1 MAAENNS
8 NTKNGVVG
16 SVMVVGGGIAGIQ
29 ASLDLADSGYLV
41 KMVEGKSAIGGVMAQ
56 LDKTFPTNDCSMCI
70 ISPKLVEAGRHL
82 NIDLYTTTEVEKI
95 EGEPG
100 NFKVTLLEKPRF
112 IELDKCTACGECA
125 KACPIDVP
133 NQFDEGLRDRKAAY
147 KLYPQGMP
155 SAFAIDKRGTAP
167 CKATCPAHVSIQG
180 YIALIN
186 DGRYKEA
193 LKLFKKDH
201 PFPGVCGRVCHHPC
215 EGECTRNDVDQPM
228 AIRELHR
235 FLADYE
241 KQSGEQ
247 YIPPIEAEKRDE
259 KVAIIGSGPAGLT
272 AAYSLLLQGYQVTI
286 FEKLPEPGGMMRVG
300 IPEYRL
306 PRDILAGEIDV
317 IRQMGAEI
325 QCNVTFGKDITLDS
339 LKADGFAACFMAIG
353 LHGGRKLGVENED
366 IAGVLQGVDFLRDA
380 AMGKEVEIG
389 QDVIVVGGG
398 NVAIDVA
405 LTAKR
410 KGAKNVTLLCLEKRE
425 EMPAWEHEIQEA
437 LEGDIK
443 IVNSFGPKSFFID
456 KNNRVSGIEF
466 KTCTAVFDEN
476 GRFNPQYDESVCQ
489 PFFGDTAIISIGQS
503 TDLNGIKEQ
512 GIAISRPGGL
522 EADRVTLQ
530 TPIEWVFAGG
540 DAFYGP
546 KSVVDAVSC
555 GKEAAESIHRYIN
568 GLDLREGREKQWDF
582 VKLET
587 ANEPKKARVPVRCLD
602 PAARECNFL
611 EVSYGYNEEEAKLEA
626 QRCLKCGIC
635 SECYQC
641 VDACLAKAIN
651 HDMQPKRTVVE
662 VGSIILAPGFSPYD
676 PSKHENYAYA
686 NHPNVV
692 TALEFERVLS
702 ASGPY
707 QGHLVR
713 PSDHKEPEKIAWLQC
728 IGSRDIN
735 KCDHSYCSAVCCM
748 YAAKQ
753 TVIAKEHSSK
763 DLDTAV
769 FYMDMRTYGKD
780 FDRYYMRAEKEK
792 GVRFVRSRV
801 HTIDPVDGDNLKLRY
816 VNEDGELIEEI
827 FDMVVLSVGLS
838 PNDQAV
844 KLAETMGVEL
854 NAHKFAKTSDL
865 APVTTNKEGVFVCGV
880 FQGPKDIPQS
890 VMEAS
895 AASAAAAKNL
905 AAARGTLIRS
915 KELPPE
921 IDVSGEVPRVGVF
934 VCNCGINIGG
944 VADVPAVR
952 EYARTLP
959 NVVHAEDNLFTCSQD
974 TQDKM
979 KEVIKEMNINRVV
992 VASCS
997 PRTHE
1002 PLFQETIREAG
1013 LNKYLFE
1020 MANIRDQNTWVHMN
1034 NPEKATEKA
1043 KDLVRMAVAKA
1054 AYIEPLHQVSLDVT
1068 HKALVVGGGVAG
1080 MEAAL
1085 GIADQGFPAHLVE
1098 RSDHLGGNALWLRQT
1113 WQGEEIQ
1120 PYVQGLI
1127 ERVANHPMVTLHL
1140 KTEVVETSGIMGN
1153 FTSTLSTT
1161 AGDTPT
1167 SITIEHGAT
1176 ILAPGGTEYKP
1187 SEYLY
1192 GQHPNVLTHKDMDEA
1207 MTAGDERIA
1216 AADTAVFIQCVGS
1229 RNEQRPSC
1237 SRVCCTH
1244 SIKTAISLK
1253 KQKPDMNIFVL
1264 YRDIRTYG
1272 FREDLYRKAR
1282 ELGVIFIRF
1291 DVETPPQVAVSDGNQ
1306 LSVTVKDHILGRP
1319 IELIPDLLVL
1329 ATAVLPNENKDLF
1342 ELFKVTTNAEGFLV
1356 EAHAKLRPVDFA
1368 SEGIFMAGLA
1378 HYPKSIDETIAQ
1390 AQASVSRAAT
1400 ILGKES
1406 IWVGGVTAVVE
1417 PDRCAVCCT
1426 CVRTCPYHVPYIGKE
1441 GYAVIDPAGCHGCGC
1456 CVSECPGKAITLKH
1470 FTDEQLIAKTSA
1482 LFAECVAK

>member
-1 MAAENNS
+1 MQPENS
-8 NTKNGVVG
+8 SDSKKSVVG

-41 KMVEGKSAIGGVMAQ
+41 KMVEEKSAIGGVMAQ
-56 LDKTFPTNDCSMCI
+56 LDKTFPTNDCSMCV

-82 NIDLYTTTEVEKI
+82 NIDLYTMTEVEKV
-95 EGEPG
+95 EGEAG
-100 NFKVTLLEKPRF
+100 NFKVTLLERPRYVD
-112 IELDKCTACGECA
+112 LDKCTACGECS
-125 KACPIDVP
+125 KVCPIEMP
-133 NQFDEGLRDRKAAY
+133 NTFDEGLRERKAAF

-155 SAFAIDKRGTAP
+155 SAYAIEKRGTAP

-193 LKLFKKDH
+193 LKLFKQDH
-201 PFPGVCGRVCHHPC
+201 PFPAVCGRVCHHPC
-215 EGECTRNDVDQPM
+215 EGECTRNEVDQPL

-241 KQSGEQ
+241 RQSGDT
-247 YIPPIEAEKRDE
+247 YIPAVEADKRDE
-259 KVAIIGSGPAGLT
+259 KIAVIGAGPAGLT
-272 AAYSLLLQGYQVTI
+272 AAYYLTLKGYGVTI

-306 PRDILAGEIDV
+306 PRDILAEEIDV
-317 IRQMGAEI
+317 IRQMGVEI
-325 QCNVTFGKDITLDS
+325 RCGVTFGKEVTLES
-339 LKADGFAACFMAIG
+339 LQKEGYKACFLAIG
-353 LHGGRKLGVENED
+353 LHGGRRLGVENED
-366 IAGVLQGVDFLRDA
+366 AEGVLQGVEFLRDA
-380 AMGKEVEIG
+380 AMGKEVVIG
-389 QDVIVVGGG
+389 EDVLVVGGG

-410 KGAKNVTLLCLEKRE
+410 KGAKNVTLICLEKRE
-425 EMPAWEHEIQEA
+425 EMPAWEHEIEEA
-437 LEGDIK
+437 LEGDIQ

-456 KNNRVSGIEF
+456 KNKKVSGLEF
-466 KTCTAVFDEN
+466 KTCTTVFDED
-476 GRFNPQYDESVCQ
+476 GRFSPQYDDNACQ
-489 PFFGDTAIISIGQS
+489 PFFADTVIIAIGQS
-503 TDLNGIKEQ
+503 TNLEGIKEQ
-512 GIAISRPGGL
+512 EIAISRPGGL
-522 EADRVTLQ
+522 EADPVTLQ

-546 KSVVDAVSC
+546 KSVVDAVAC
-555 GKEAAESIHRYIN
+555 GKEAAESIHRFVN
-568 GLDLREGREKQWDF
+568 GLDLKEGREKKWEY
-582 VKLET
+582 VKPET
-587 ANEPKKARVPVRCLD
+587 AYEEKKKRVTVRCLD
-602 PAARECNFL
+602 PEARECNFL
-611 EVSYGYNEEEAKLEA
+611 EVSFGYNEEEAKLEA
-626 QRCLKCGIC
+626 DRCLKCGIC

-641 VDACLAKAIN
+641 VEACLAKAVN
-651 HDMQPKRTVVE
+651 HEMQPKRTVVE
-662 VGSIILAPGFSPYD
+662 VGSLILAPGFSPYD
-676 PSKHENYAYA
+676 PSKHEYYAYA
-686 NHPNVV
+686 KHPNVV
-692 TALEFERVLS
+692 TALEFERILS

-707 QGHLVR
+707 QGHLIR

-769 FYMDMRTYGKD
+769 FFMDMRTYGKD
-780 FDRYYMRAEKEK
+780 FERYYMRCENEK

-801 HTIDPVDGDNLKLRY
+801 HTIDPVEGDNLRLRY
-816 VNEDGELIEEI
+816 VNEEGELIEEL
-827 FDMVVLSVGLS
+827 FDMVVLSVGLA
-838 PNDQAV
+838 PNEAAI
-844 KLAETMGVEL
+844 KLAHTVGIDL
-854 NAHKFAKTSDL
+854 NGHQFAQTSDL
-865 APVTTNKEGVFVCGV
+865 APVATNKEGIYVCGV

-895 AASAAAAKNL
+895 AAAAASAKNL
-905 AAARGTLIRS
+905 TAARGTLIRA
-915 KELPPE
+915 KQLPPE
-921 IDVSGEVPRVGVF
+921 LDVADQAPRVGVF

-952 EYARTLP
+952 EYARNLP
-959 NVVHAEDNLFTCSQD
+959 HVVHVEDNLFTCSQD

-979 KEVIKEMNINRVV
+979 KEVIKEMGINRVV

-1034 NPEKATEKA
+1034 NPAKATEKA

-1054 AYIEPLHQVSLDVT
+1054 AYVEPLHQVSLEVKQT
-1068 HKALVVGGGVAG
+1068 ALVVGGGVAG

-1085 GIADQGFPAHLVE
+1085 GLADQGFQTDLVE
-1098 RSDHLGGNALWLRQT
+1098 REDHLGGNALWLRAT
-1113 WQGEEIQ
+1113 WQGEKVR
-1120 PYVQGLI
+1120 PYVEKLI
-1127 ERVANHPMVTLHL
+1127 ERVSNHPKIRLHL
-1140 KTEVVETSGIMGN
+1140 NSEVVETAGILGH
-1153 FTSTLSTT
+1153 FTSTVATGGTTMTTT
-1161 AGDTPT
+1161 A
-1167 SITIEHGAT
+1167 IEHGVTVLAT
-1176 ILAPGGTEYKP
+1176 GGKEYQPTEYQ
-1187 SEYLY
+1187 Y
-1192 GQHPNVLTHKDMDEA
+1192 GQHPAILTHQQMDEA
-1207 MTAGDERIA
+1207 MTAEDERIA

-1229 RNEQRPSC
+1229 RTEERPSC
-1237 SRVCCTH
+1237 SRICCTH
-1244 SIKTAISLK
+1244 SVKSAIALK
-1253 KQKPDMNIFVL
+1253 ERKPEMSVFIL

-1291 DVETPPQVAVSDGNQ
+1291 DLASAPNVAADGDQ

-1319 IELIPDLLVL
+1319 IELNPDLLVL

-1342 ELFKVTTNAEGFLV
+1342 ELFKVPINAEGFLV
-1356 EAHAKLRPVDFA
+1356 EAHAKLRPVDFS

-1390 AQASVSRAAT
+1390 AQAAVSRAST
-1400 ILGKES
+1400 ILSKET
-1406 IWVGGVTAVVE
+1406 IWVGGVTAIVD
-1417 PDRCAVCCT
+1417 PDKCAVCLT
-1426 CVRTCPYHVPYIGKE
+1426 CVRTCPYHVPYIGSE
-1441 GYAVIDPAGCHGCGC
+1441 GYAVIDPAGCQGCGC

-1470 FTDEQLIAKTSA
+1470 FTDQQLIAKTDA
-1482 LFAECVAK
+1482 LFAECLTQ

>member
-1 MAAENNS
+1 
-8 NTKNGVVG
+8 
-16 SVMVVGGGIAGIQ
+16 MVVGGGIAGIQ

-41 KMVEGKSAIGGVMAQ
+41 KMVEGKTAIGGVMAQ

-82 NIDLYTTTEVEKI
+82 NIDLFTRTEVEKV
-95 EGEPG
+95 EGEAG
-100 NFKVTLLEKPRF
+100 NFKVTLLEKPRYV
-112 IELDKCTACGECA
+112 ELDKCTACGECA
-125 KACPIDVP
+125 KVCPISVP
-133 NQFDEGLRDRKAAY
+133 NTFDEGLRERKAAF

-193 LKLFKKDH
+193 LKLFKQDH

-215 EGECTRNDVDQPM
+215 EGECTRNAVDQPL

-241 KQSGEQ
+241 RKSGER
-247 YIPPIEAEKRDE
+247 YVPAIEAEKRDE
-259 KVAIIGSGPAGLT
+259 KIAVIGAGPAGLT
-272 AAYSLLLQGYQVTI
+272 AAYFLALRGYPVTI

-306 PRDILAGEIDV
+306 PRDILAEEIDTV
-317 IRQMGAEI
+317 RNMGVEI
-325 QCNVTFGKDITLDS
+325 QCGVTFGKDITFDS
-339 LKADGFAACFMAIG
+339 LKKEGFKACFMAIG
-353 LHGGRKLGVENED
+353 LHGGRRLGVENED
-366 IAGVLQGVDFLRDA
+366 AAGVLQGVDFLRDA
-380 AMGKEVEIG
+380 AMGKEVDIG
-389 QDVIVVGGG
+389 DEVIVVGGG

-410 KGAKNVTLLCLEKRE
+410 KGAKKVTLICLEKRE

-437 LEGDIK
+437 LESEIE
-443 IVNSFGPKSFFID
+443 IVNSFGPKNFFID
-456 KNNRVSGIEF
+456 KNKKVSGIEF

-476 GRFNPQYDESVCQ
+476 RRFNPQYDDNACQ
-489 PFFGDTAIISIGQS
+489 PFFGDTVIIAIGQS
-503 TDLNGIKEQ
+503 TDTTGLKEQ
-512 GIAISRPGGL
+512 GVVLSRPGGL
-522 EADRVTLQ
+522 EADRLTLQ
-530 TPIEWVFAGG
+530 TPMEWVFAGG

-546 KSVVDAVSC
+546 KSVVEAVAC
-555 GKEAAESIHRYIN
+555 GKEAAESIHRFVN
-568 GLDLREGREKQWDF
+568 GLDLKEGREKTWEF
-582 VKLET
+582 VKPET
-587 ANEPKKARVPVRCLD
+587 AHEEKKARVPVRCLD
-602 PAARECNFL
+602 PAARECNFM
-611 EVSYGYNEEEAKLEA
+611 EVSFGYAEEEAKLEA
-626 QRCLKCGIC
+626 HRCLKCGIC

-651 HDMQPKRTVVE
+651 HDMQPKRTVVD
-662 VGSIILAPGFSPYD
+662 VGSIILAPGFTPYD
-676 PSKHENYAYA
+676 PSKHAYYSYA
-686 NHPNVV
+686 NHPNVL

-707 QGHLVR
+707 QGHLMR

-735 KCDHSYCSAVCCM
+735 QCDHSYCSAVCCM

-753 TVIAKEHSSK
+753 TVIAKEHSTK
-763 DLDTAV
+763 PLDTAV
-769 FYMDMRTYGKD
+769 FFMDMRTYGKD
-780 FDRYYMRAEKEK
+780 FDRYYTRCEKEK

-801 HTIDPVDGDNLKLRY
+801 HTIDPVDGDNLRLRY
-816 VNEDGELIEEI
+816 VSEEGEMIEEI
-827 FDMVVLSVGLS
+827 FDMVVLSVGLA
-838 PNDQAV
+838 PNEEAIR
-844 KLAETMGVEL
+844 LANTMGVTL
-854 NAHKFAKTSDL
+854 NRHQFAQTSDL
-865 APVTTNKEGVFVCGV
+865 APVATNRDGIYVCGV

-895 AASAAAAKNL
+895 AAAAAASKNL
-905 AAARGTLIRS
+905 KEARGTLVRA
-915 KELPPE
+915 KQLPPE
-921 IDVSGEVPRVGVF
+921 VDVSGDPPRIGVF

-952 EYARTLP
+952 EYARSLP
-959 NVVHAEDNLFTCSQD
+959 HVVHVEDNLFTCSQD

-979 KEVIKEMNINRVV
+979 KEVIKEKGINRVV

-1020 MANIRDQNTWVHMN
+1020 MANIRDQDTWVHMSDHK
-1034 NPEKATEKA
+1034 KATDKA

-1054 AYIEPLHQVSLDVT
+1054 AYIEPLHQVSLDV
-1068 HKALVVGGGVAG
+1068 KQSALVVGGGVAG

-1085 GIADQGFPAHLVE
+1085 GLADQGYPTYLVE
-1098 RSDHLGGNALWLRQT
+1098 RSDRLGGNALWLRAT
-1113 WQGEEIQ
+1113 WQGEKIA
-1120 PYVQGLI
+1120 PYVATLA
-1127 ERVANHPMVTLHL
+1127 ERITAHPRIRLFL
-1140 KTEVVETSGIMGN
+1140 DSEVIETSGILGN
-1153 FTSTLSTT
+1153 FTSTIGTGGERMTT
-1161 AGDTPT
+1161 THID
-1167 SITIEHGAT
+1167 HGVTVLAT
-1176 ILAPGGTEYKP
+1176 GGKEYVPTEYA
-1187 SEYLY
+1187 Y
-1192 GQHPNVLTHKDMDEA
+1192 GQHPDILTHKQMDEA
-1207 MTAGDERIA
+1207 MTAADPRIA
-1216 AADTAVFIQCVGS
+1216 TANSAVFIQCVGS
-1229 RNEQRPSC
+1229 RTAERPSC

-1244 SIKTAISLK
+1244 SVKSAIALK
-1253 KQKPDMNIFVL
+1253 EKKPDMNIFIL
-1264 YRDIRTYG
+1264 YRDVRTYG

-1291 DVETPPQVAVSDGNQ
+1291 DLEAPPQVATTDGR

-1319 IELIPDLLVL
+1319 IELDTDLLVL
-1329 ATAVLPNENKDLF
+1329 ATAVLPNENKDLY
-1342 ELFKVTTNAEGFLV
+1342 ELFKVSTNAEGFLV

-1390 AQASVSRAAT
+1390 AQAAVSRAAT
-1400 ILGKES
+1400 ILSKDA
-1406 IWVGGVTAVVE
+1406 ILVGGVTAVVN
-1417 PDRCAVCCT
+1417 PDRCAACLT
-1426 CVRTCPYHVPYIGKE
+1426 CVRTCPYHVPYIGEE
-1441 GYAVIDPAGCHGCGC
+1441 GYAVIDTAGCHGCGC
-1456 CVSECPGKAITLKH
+1456 CVAECPGKAITLKH
-1470 FTDEQLIAKTSA
+1470 FTDEQLIAKTAA
-1482 LFAECVAK
+1482 LFAECAA

>member
-1 MAAENNS
+1 MATEEKS
-8 NTKNGVVG
+8 KDVVG

-41 KMVEGKSAIGGVMAQ
+41 KMVEAKSAIGGVMAQ
-56 LDKTFPTNDCSMCI
+56 LDKTFPTNDCAMCV

-95 EGEPG
+95 EGEAG
-100 NFKVTLLEKPRF
+100 NFQVTLLERPRYV
-112 IELDKCTACGECA
+112 ELDKCTACGECA

-133 NQFDEGLRDRKAAY
+133 NQFDMGLRERKAAF

-186 DGRYKEA
+186 DRRYKEA
-193 LKLFKKDH
+193 LKLFKEAH
-201 PFPGVCGRVCHHPC
+201 PFPAVCGRVCHHPC
-215 EGECTRNDVDQPM
+215 EGECTRNDVDQPL

-241 KQSGEQ
+241 KQSGEF
-247 YIPPIEAEKRDE
+247 YIPEIKAQKRDE
-259 KVAIIGSGPAGLT
+259 KIAVVGSGPAGLT
-272 AAYSLLLQGYQVTI
+272 AAYYLLLQGYGVTI

-306 PRDILAGEIDV
+306 PRDILADEIDV

-325 QCNVTFGKDITLDS
+325 KCGVTFGRDITLEG
-339 LKADGFAACFMAIG
+339 LKAEGYAACFMAIG
-353 LHGGRKLGVENED
+353 LHGGRTLGVENED
-366 IAGVLQGVDFLRDA
+366 AAGVLQGVDFLRDT
-380 AMGKEVEIG
+380 AMGKDVEIG
-389 QDVIVVGGG
+389 EDVIVVGGG

-410 KGAKNVTLLCLEKRE
+410 KGAKNVTLICLEKRE

-437 LEGDIK
+437 LESEIN
-443 IVNSFGPKSFFID
+443 IVNSFGPKTFFID
-456 KNNRVSGIEF
+456 KGNKVSGIEF

-476 GRFNPQYDESVCQ
+476 KRFNPQYDDNACQ
-489 PFFGDTAIISIGQS
+489 PFFGDTIIVAIGQS
-503 TDLNGIKEQ
+503 TNLEGIREQ

-522 EADRVTLQ
+522 EADPVTLQ

-555 GKEAAESIHRYIN
+555 GKEAAESIHRFIN
-568 GLDLREGREKQWDF
+568 GLDLTEGRDKKWDF
-582 VKLET
+582 VKPDT
-587 ANEPKKARVPVRCLD
+587 ASEPQKRRTTVRCLD
-602 PAARECNFL
+602 PKARECNFL
-611 EVSYGYNEEEAKLEA
+611 EVSFGYDEQEAKTEA

-662 VGSIILAPGFSPYD
+662 VGSVILAPGFTPYD
-676 PSKHENYAYA
+676 PSKHAYYAYA
-686 NHPNVV
+686 SHPNVV
-692 TALEFERVLS
+692 TAMEFERVLS

-707 QGHLVR
+707 QGHLMR

-735 KCDHSYCSAVCCM
+735 QCDHAYCSGVCCM

-753 TVIAKEHSSK
+753 TVIAKEHSNK

-769 FYMDMRTYGKD
+769 FFMDMRTYGKD
-780 FDRYYMRAEKEK
+780 FERYYNRCKDEH

-801 HTIDPVDGDNLKLRY
+801 HTIDPVENDNLRLRY
-816 VNEDGELIEEI
+816 VSEDGDIIEEV
-827 FDMVVLSVGLS
+827 FDMVVLSVGLA
-838 PNDQAV
+838 PNEQTIR
-844 KLAETMGVEL
+844 LAKTMGVEL
-854 NAHKFAKTSDL
+854 NSHKFAQTSDL
-865 APVTTNKEGVFVCGV
+865 APVATNREGIYVCGV

-895 AASAAAAKNL
+895 AASSAAARNL
-905 AAARGTLIRS
+905 AAARGTLTRTRQ
-915 KELPPE
+915 LPPE
-921 IDVSGEVPRVGVF
+921 LDVSEQEPRVGVF

-959 NVVHAEDNLFTCSQD
+959 HVVHVEDNLFTCSQD

-979 KEVIKEMNINRVV
+979 KEVIQENNINRVV

-1034 NPEKATEKA
+1034 NPEKATAKA

-1068 HKALVVGGGVAG
+1068 QAALVIGGGVAG

-1085 GIADQGFPAHLVE
+1085 GIADQGFQAFLVE
-1098 RSDHLGGNALWLRQT
+1098 RSGLLGGNALWLRHT
-1113 WQGEEIQ
+1113 WQGEAVK
-1120 PYVQGLI
+1120 PYVEALVD
-1127 ERVANHPMVTLHL
+1127 RVKNHANIRTFLH
-1140 KTEVVETSGIMGN
+1140 TEVIETGGILGN
-1153 FTSTLSTT
+1153 FTTTLATGGETMTT
-1161 AGDTPT
+1161 ATVAHG
-1167 SITIEHGAT
+1167 ITIIAT
-1176 ILAPGGTEYKP
+1176 GGKEYQP

-1192 GQHPNVLTHKDMDEA
+1192 GKHPNVLSHKDLDVA
-1207 MTAGDERIA
+1207 MTNGDPRIE
-1216 AADTAVFIQCVGS
+1216 AADSVVFIQCVGS
-1229 RNEQRPSC
+1229 RNEAFPSC
-1237 SRVCCTH
+1237 SRICCTH
-1244 SIKTAISLK
+1244 SVKSAIALK
-1253 KQKPDMNIFVL
+1253 KQKAEMNVYIL

-1282 ELGVIFIRF
+1282 EMGVIFIRF
-1291 DVETPPQVAVSDGNQ
+1291 DTQAPPQVVSGDGDQ
-1306 LSVTVKDHILGRP
+1306 LGVTVKDHILGRP
-1319 IELIPDLLVL
+1319 IEINPELLVL
-1329 ATAVLPNENKDLF
+1329 ATAVRPNENKDLF
-1342 ELFKVTTNAEGFLV
+1342 ELFKVPINAEGFLV

-1390 AQASVSRAAT
+1390 AQAAVSRAAT
-1400 ILGKES
+1400 VLSKAA
-1406 IWVGGVTAVVE
+1406 IWVGGVTAEVN
-1417 PDRCAVCCT
+1417 PDKCAVCCT
-1426 CVRTCPYHVPYIGKE
+1426 CVRTCPYKVPVIGPD
-1441 GYAVIDPAGCHGCGC
+1441 GYAVIDAAGCQGCGC
-1456 CVSECPGKAITLKH
+1456 CVAECPGKAITLKH
-1470 FTDEQLIAKTSA
+1470 FTDQQLIAKTVA
-1482 LFAECVAK
+1482 LFTECASA

>member
-1 MAAENNS
+1 MEAESKPNVNN
-8 NTKNGVVG
+8 KVVG
-16 SVMVVGGGIAGIQ
+16 SVLVVGGGIAGIQ

-56 LDKTFPTNDCSMCI
+56 LDKTFPTNDCSMCV

-82 NIDLYTTTEVEKI
+82 NIDLFTMTEVEKV

-100 NFKVTLLEKPRF
+100 DFKVTLLERPRF
-112 IELDKCTACGECA
+112 VELDKCTACGECA
-125 KACPIDVP
+125 KACPIEVA
-133 NQFDEGLRDRKAAY
+133 NLFDEGLRDRKAAF

-155 SAFAIDKRGTAP
+155 SAYAIDKRGTAP

-193 LKLFKKDH
+193 LKLFKQDH
-201 PFPGVCGRVCHHPC
+201 PFPAVCGRVCHHPC
-215 EGECTRNDVDQPM
+215 EGECTRNDVDQPL

-241 KQSGEQ
+241 TRSGEV
-247 YIPPIEAEKRDE
+247 YIPEITAEKRAE
-259 KVAIIGSGPAGLT
+259 KIAVIGSGPAGMT
-272 AAYSLLLQGYQVTI
+272 AAYYLLQQGYQVTV
-286 FEKLPEPGGMMRVG
+286 FERLPEPGGMMRVG

-306 PRDILAGEIDV
+306 PRDILAGEIAM
-317 IRQMGAEI
+317 IEKMGADI
-325 QCNVTFGKDITLDS
+325 RCGVAFGKDITLES
-339 LKADGFAACFMAIG
+339 LKAEGYTACFMAIG

-366 IAGVLQGVDFLRDA
+366 VEGVLQGVDFLRNT
-380 AMGKEVEIG
+380 AMGKDVRLG
-389 QDVIVVGGG
+389 DDVIVVGGG

-410 KGAKNVTLLCLEKRE
+410 KGAKNVTLICLEKRE
-425 EMPAWEHEIQEA
+425 EMPAWEHEIEEA
-437 LEGDIK
+437 LEGDIN

-456 KNNRVSGIEF
+456 KSNKVSGIEF
-466 KTCTAVFDEN
+466 KTCTAVFDES
-476 GRFNPQYDESVCQ
+476 GRFNPRYDDNACQ
-489 PFFGDTAIISIGQS
+489 PFFGDTIIIAIGQS
-503 TDLNGIKEQ
+503 TDLTGIKEQ
-512 GIAISRPGGL
+512 GVVLSRPGGL
-522 EADRVTLQ
+522 EADPITLQ
-530 TPIEWVFAGG
+530 TPIDWVFAGG

-546 KSVVDAVSC
+546 KSVVEAVAC
-555 GKEAAESIHRYIN
+555 GKEAAESIHRFVN
-568 GLDLREGREKQWDF
+568 GQDLREGREKKWEY
-582 VKLET
+582 VKPDT
-587 ANEPKKARVPVRCLD
+587 AKEAKKDRVAVRCLD
-602 PAARECNFL
+602 PEARECNFL
-611 EVSYGYNEEEAKLEA
+611 EVSFGYNEEEAKAEA
-626 QRCLKCGIC
+626 TRCLKCGIC

-641 VDACLAKAIN
+641 VDACLAKAVN
-651 HDMQPKRTVVE
+651 HNMQVKRTEVE
-662 VGSIILAPGFSPYD
+662 VGSIILAPGFKPYD
-676 PSKHENYAYA
+676 PSKHDHYAYA

-692 TALEFERVLS
+692 TALEFERILS

-707 QGHLVR
+707 QGHLQR
-713 PSDHKEPEKIAWLQC
+713 PLDGKEPEKIAWLQC

-735 KCDHSYCSAVCCM
+735 KCDHAYCSAVCCM

-753 TVIAKEHSSK
+753 TVIAKEHSHK

-780 FDRYYMRAEKEK
+780 FERYYNRCQDEK

-801 HTIDPVDGDNLKLRY
+801 HTIDPMPDGSLRLRY
-816 VNEDGELIEEI
+816 VSEEGEIIEEI
-827 FDMVVLSVGLS
+827 FDMVVLSIGLS
-838 PNDQAV
+838 PNEDAV
-844 KLAETMGVEL
+844 RLAETLGIEL
-854 NAHKFAKTSDL
+854 NRHQFAQTRDL
-865 APVTTNKEGVFVCGV
+865 TPVATTREGIFVCGA

-895 AASAAAAKNL
+895 AAASAAAKNL
-905 AAARGTLIRS
+905 SAARGTLTRT
-915 KELPPE
+915 KQLPPE
-921 IDVSGEVPRVGVF
+921 LDVGEEEPRIGVF

-959 NVVHAEDNLFTCSQD
+959 YVVHVEDNLFTCSQD

-979 KEVIKEMNINRVV
+979 KNVIKENSLNRVV

-1054 AYIEPLHQVSLDVT
+1054 AYIEPLHQVSLNV
-1068 HKALVVGGGVAG
+1068 HRAALVVGGGVAG

-1085 GIADQGFPAHLVE
+1085 GIADQGFQAHLVE
-1098 RSDHLGGNALWLRQT
+1098 RADHLGGNALWLRKT
-1113 WQGEEIQ
+1113 WQGESVK
-1120 PYVQGLI
+1120 PYVEGI
-1127 ERVANHPMVTLHL
+1127 IDRVQNHPNIRLYLDTMVTA
-1140 KTEVVETSGIMGN
+1140 TAGILGN
-1153 FTSTLSTT
+1153 FTTTLAIGGVS
-1161 AGDTPT
+1161 GT
-1167 SITIEHGAT
+1167 SIAIEHGVT
-1176 ILAPGGTEYKP
+1176 ILATGGSEYQA
-1187 SEYLY
+1187 SEYLH
-1192 GQHPNVLTHKDMDEA
+1192 GLNTKVLSHKDLDEA
-1207 MTAGDERIA
+1207 MSAGDARIA

-1229 RNEQRPSC
+1229 RNDEFPSC

-1244 SIKTAISLK
+1244 SVKSAIAMK
-1253 KQKPDMNIFVL
+1253 QQKPEMNIFVL

-1272 FREDLYRKAR
+1272 FREDLYKEAR
-1282 ELGVIFIRF
+1282 ERGVIFIRF
-1291 DVETPPQVAVSDGNQ
+1291 TKEAPPQVSQIDGDT

-1319 IELIPDLLVL
+1319 IELNPDLLIL
-1329 ATAVLPNENKDLF
+1329 ATGVRPNPNKALF
-1342 ELFKVTTNAEGFLV
+1342 ELFKVPVNAEGFLV
-1356 EAHAKLRPVDFA
+1356 EAHAKLRPVDFS

-1390 AQASVSRAAT
+1390 SQAAVSRAST
-1400 ILGKES
+1400 ILSKDA
-1406 IWVGGVTAVVE
+1406 IWVGGVTAVVD

-1426 CVRTCPYHVPYIGKE
+1426 CVRTCPYHVPVIGKE
-1441 GYAVIDPAGCHGCGC
+1441 GYAIIDPAGCQGCGC
-1456 CVSECPGKAITLKH
+1456 CVAECPGKAISLKH

-1482 LFAECVAK
+1482 LFAECLVK

>member
-1 MAAENNS
+1 MATENK
-8 NTKNGVVG
+8 KNGVVG

-56 LDKTFPTNDCSMCI
+56 LDKTFPTNDCAMCV

-82 NIDLYTTTEVEKI
+82 NIDLFTMTEVEKI
-95 EGEPG
+95 EGEAG
-100 NFKVTLLEKPRF
+100 NFKVTLLERPRF
-112 IELDKCTACGECA
+112 VELDKCTACGECA
-125 KACPIDVP
+125 KACPIEVG
-133 NQFDEGLRDRKAAY
+133 NQFDAGLRDRKAAF

-193 LKLFKKDH
+193 LKLFKEAH
-201 PFPGVCGRVCHHPC
+201 PFPAVCGRVCHHPC
-215 EGECTRNDVDQPM
+215 EGECTRNDVDQPL

-241 KQSGEQ
+241 KQSGEI
-247 YIPPIEAEKRDE
+247 YIPQIKAEKRSE
-259 KVAIIGSGPAGLT
+259 RIAVVGSGPAGLT
-272 AAYSLLLQGYQVTI
+272 AAYYLLLQGYGVTI

-306 PRDILAGEIDV
+306 PRDILADEIGV
-317 IRQMGAEI
+317 IQKMGAEI
-325 QCNVTFGKDITLDS
+325 ECNVTFGQDITLES
-339 LKADGFAACFMAIG
+339 LKADGYAACFMAIG
-353 LHGGRKLGVENED
+353 LHGGRRLGVENED
-366 IAGVLQGVDFLRDA
+366 AEGVLQGVDFLRDA
-380 AMGKEVEIG
+380 AMGKEVKIG
-389 QDVIVVGGG
+389 EEVLVIGGG

-410 KGAKNVTLLCLEKRE
+410 KGAKKVTLICLEKRE

-437 LEGDIK
+437 LESEIE

-456 KNNRVSGIEF
+456 KSNKVSGLEF

-476 GRFNPQYDESVCQ
+476 RRFNPQYDENACT
-489 PFFGDTAIISIGQS
+489 PYFGDTVIVAIGQS
-503 TDLNGIKEQ
+503 TNLTGIKEQ

-555 GKEAAESIHRYIN
+555 GKEAAESIHRFVN
-568 GLDLREGREKQWDF
+568 GLDLKEGREKKWEF
-582 VKLET
+582 VKPET
-587 ANEPKKARVPVRCLD
+587 AKEPHKNRVAVRCLD
-602 PAARECNFL
+602 PEARECNFM
-611 EVSYGYNEEEAKLEA
+611 EVSFGYNQEEAKTEA

-641 VDACLAKAIN
+641 VEACLAGAVN
-651 HDMQPKRTVVE
+651 HNMQPKRTVVE
-662 VGSIILAPGFSPYD
+662 VGSVILAPGFTPYD
-676 PSKHENYAYA
+676 PSKNEYYNYA
-686 NHPNVV
+686 NHANVV
-692 TALEFERVLS
+692 TALEFERILS

-707 QGHLVR
+707 QGHLIR

-728 IGSRDIN
+728 VGSRDIN
-735 KCDHSYCSAVCCM
+735 RCGHAYCSGVCCM

-753 TVIAKEHSSK
+753 TVIAKEHSHK
-763 DLDTAV
+763 ELDTAV
-769 FYMDMRTYGKD
+769 FFMDMRTYGKD
-780 FDRYYMRAEKEK
+780 FERYYNRCRNEK

-801 HTIDPVDGDNLKLRY
+801 HTIDPVENDNLRLRYISEDGDI
-816 VNEDGELIEEI
+816 VEEV

-838 PNDQAV
+838 PSEQAI
-844 KLAETMGVEL
+844 KLAATMGVEL
-854 NAHKFAKTSDL
+854 NRHQFAKTSDL
-865 APVTTNKEGVFVCGV
+865 APVATNKPGVYVCGV

-895 AASAAAAKNL
+895 AASAAASRNL
-905 AAARGTLIRS
+905 VSARGTLTRT
-915 KELPPE
+915 KKLPPE
-921 IDVSGEVPRVGVF
+921 LDVAEQEPRIGVF

-959 NVVHAEDNLFTCSQD
+959 HVVHVEDNLFTCSQD

-979 KEVIKEMNINRVV
+979 KHVIRENNINRVV

-1034 NPEKATEKA
+1034 NPDKATAKA

-1054 AYIEPLHQVSLDVT
+1054 AYIEPLHQVSLDV
-1068 HKALVVGGGVAG
+1068 KQAALVVGGGVAG
-1080 MEAAL
+1080 MEAAV
-1085 GIADQGFPAHLVE
+1085 GIADQGFPTYLVE
-1098 RSDHLGGNALWLRQT
+1098 RSGQLGGNALWLRQT
-1113 WQGEEIQ
+1113 WQGEEVR
-1120 PYVQGLI
+1120 PYVEGLI
-1127 ERVANHPMVTLHL
+1127 ERVKGHPHIRTFLR
-1140 KTEVVETSGIMGN
+1140 TEVIETSGILGN
-1153 FTSTLSTT
+1153 FTTTLATGGETMTT
-1161 AGDTPT
+1161 VAV
-1167 SITIEHGAT
+1167 EHGAT
-1176 ILAPGGTEYKP
+1176 ILATGGKEYRP

-1192 GQHPNVLTHKDMDEA
+1192 GQHPNVLSHKDMDEA
-1207 MTAGDERIA
+1207 MTAGDPRIA
-1216 AADTAVFIQCVGS
+1216 AAESAVFIQCVGS
-1229 RNEQRPSC
+1229 RNEEFPSC
-1237 SRVCCTH
+1237 SRICCTH
-1244 SIKTAISLK
+1244 SVKTAIALK
-1253 KQKPDMNIFVL
+1253 KQKPDMNIYVL
-1264 YRDIRTYG
+1264 YRDVRTYG
-1272 FREDLYRKAR
+1272 FREDLYSKAR

-1291 DVETPPQVAVSDGNQ
+1291 SVEAPPQVCQVDGDQ
-1306 LSVTVKDHILGRP
+1306 LSVTAKDHILGRP
-1319 IELIPDLLVL
+1319 IEINPDLLIL
-1329 ATAVLPNENKDLF
+1329 ATAVRPNENKDLF
-1342 ELFKVTTNAEGFLV
+1342 EQFKVPINAEGFLV

-1378 HYPKSIDETIAQ
+1378 HAPKSIDETIAQ
-1390 AQASVSRAAT
+1390 AQAAVSRAST
-1400 ILGKES
+1400 ILSKQA
-1406 IWVGGVTAVVE
+1406 IWVGGITAVVE

-1426 CVRTCPYHVPYIGKE
+1426 CVRTCPYHVPVIGPD
-1441 GYAVIDPAGCHGCGC
+1441 GYAVIDAAGCQGCGS
-1456 CVSECPGKAITLKH
+1456 CVAECPGKAITLKH
-1470 FTDEQLIAKTSA
+1470 FTDEQLIAKTVA
-1482 LFAECVAK
+1482 LFTECKTA